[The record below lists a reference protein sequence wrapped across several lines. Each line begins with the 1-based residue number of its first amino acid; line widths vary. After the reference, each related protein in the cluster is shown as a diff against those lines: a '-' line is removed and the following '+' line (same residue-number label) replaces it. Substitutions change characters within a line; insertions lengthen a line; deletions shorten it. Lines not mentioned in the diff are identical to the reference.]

1 MSAGEGLDGGVL
13 GPHVRLQRH
22 LRVEHVVAVLAS
34 VPDVLVLRLIWRSR
48 YYLGKTPCRIE
59 SCTRLD
65 VLDQG
70 ALEGEGLPA
79 LAAGERLL
87 SRVEALVVLDVV
99 LVAEA
104 LVAEA
109 ALEVARSRAP
119 PRVLLQGLLV
129 GEYLR
134 RKPKLASKYTTFNHS
149 MKAFLPSVVLNYDRD
164 SRDVKFI
171 LGRDSNSTKR
181 SDKS

>member
-1 MSAGEGLDGGVL
+1 M
-13 GPHVRLQRH
+13 
-22 LRVEHVVAVLAS
+22 
-34 VPDVLVLRLIWRSR
+34 
-48 YYLGKTPCRIE
+48 
-59 SCTRLD
+59 
-65 VLDQG
+65 LDQG

-134 RKPKLASKYTTFNHS
+134 RKPKLASKYTTVRPAY
-149 MKAFLPSVVLNYDRD
+149 KFLG
-164 SRDVKFI
+164 F
-171 LGRDSNSTKR
+171 GQ
-181 SDKS
+181 

>member
-1 MSAGEGLDGGVL
+1 MSANC
-13 GPHVRLQRH
+13 LQTSPKIASRRH
-22 LRVEHVVAVLAS
+22 
-34 VPDVLVLRLIWRSR
+34 
-48 YYLGKTPCRIE
+48 GK
-59 SCTRLD
+59 SSTRLN

-79 LAAGERLL
+79 LAAGERLF

-134 RKPKLASKYTTFNHS
+134 RKPK
-149 MKAFLPSVVLNYDRD
+149 
-164 SRDVKFI
+164 
-171 LGRDSNSTKR
+171 
-181 SDKS
+181 

>member
-1 MSAGEGLDGGVL
+1 MKSSKTV
-13 GPHVRLQRH
+13 Q
-22 LRVEHVVAVLAS
+22 
-34 VPDVLVLRLIWRSR
+34 LICSH
-48 YYLGKTPCRIE
+48 
-59 SCTRLD
+59 LD

-70 ALEGEGLPA
+70 ALEGEGLSA

-109 ALEVARSRAP
+109 TFEVARSRAP

-134 RKPKLASKYTTFNHS
+134 RRPK
-149 MKAFLPSVVLNYDRD
+149 
-164 SRDVKFI
+164 
-171 LGRDSNSTKR
+171 
-181 SDKS
+181 

>member
-1 MSAGEGLDGGVL
+1 MTANCFQTSPKIV
-13 GPHVRLQRH
+13 
-22 LRVEHVVAVLAS
+22 S
-34 VPDVLVLRLIWRSR
+34 
-48 YYLGKTPCRIE
+48 GKHNDNGK
-59 SCTRLD
+59 SSTRLD

-70 ALEGEGLPA
+70 ALEGEGLAA

-119 PRVLLQGLLV
+119 PRVLLQSFLV

-134 RKPKLASKYTTFNHS
+134 QKPK
-149 MKAFLPSVVLNYDRD
+149 SVSNYVR
-164 SRDVKFI
+164 I
-171 LGRDSNSTKR
+171 LHTILLKLD
-181 SDKS
+181 